1 MTKTRG
7 VQRGH
12 CWRTK
17 LQEPYFFPPNARPVL
32 VKVDLVE
39 AHIGHTKWA
48 TSFVRSLSQGG
59 PPCHSPAWSPGPRR
73 GGRRAR
79 TVSGCFNSVLLGLFL
94 DELRPRLFRE
104 WIPNPMHCQHFLSSL
119 GAFLAA

>member
-59 PPCHSPAWSPGPRR
+59 PPCHSPAWSTAPGR
-73 GGRRAR
+73 GGRLAR
-79 TVSGCFNSVLLGLFL
+79 TVSAHFPHIYRKLLNTK
-94 DELRPRLFRE
+94 DLRRTGFS
-104 WIPNPMHCQHFLSSL
+104 LSDT
-119 GAFLAA
+119 